1 MNDAEAKRRRIM
13 KAESLSK
20 DEKRAERRSARV
32 YRVRPLLPTWV
43 LIGGAVAAAAI
54 GAYPYYG
61 GSVYL
66 TSLLGKFL
74 CYSIFALSIDLIW
87 GFAGILSLGQAV
99 YFGIGAY
106 MVALSLKM
114 NYALIHPTR
123 FGGKIPDFME
133 WNSLTR
139 VPDFMTPLFSLPLAI
154 AAALIIPTLL
164 ALLFGVITFK
174 RHIYGVYCAV
184 ITLAESLILQDFII
198 EYQAYTGGFNGITD
212 YSNYAGPAFLM
223 FILGTTVAFLII
235 ARLLTHSRVGTV
247 LKSIRD
253 NDLRAEFMGYNVAN
267 YRIFVFCVSA
277 FMAAAAG
284 AMYAAWV
291 GIISYADAGPAFSI
305 EGVIW
310 TAVGGRGTLFG
321 PVLGAF
327 LVKGAEFFLSNKLA
341 EWWQI
346 VVGGLFIFVVLVMRD
361 GIVGSINNWVQRW
374 RRGSV
379 RQIVKEA
386 DQKAHDLQ
394 TEWQPGTPT
403 PMGEEVR

>member
-1 MNDAEAKRRRIM
+1 MAETVIQDELSRSRPVKETERIKRRRYQAPPFI
-13 KAESLSK
+13 
-20 DEKRAERRSARV
+20 
-32 YRVRPLLPTWV
+32 PLWA
-43 LIGGAVAAAAI
+43 LIAGAAAIALI

-61 GSVYL
+61 TNAYVL
-66 TSLLGKFL
+66 SLLGKFL

-106 MVALSLKM
+106 MVALSLKL
-114 NYALIHPTR
+114 NYAVTHPTR
-123 FGGKIPDFME
+123 YGGKIPDFME

-139 VPDFMTPLFSLPLAI
+139 VPDFLTPLYSFPVAVL
-154 AAALIIPTLL
+154 AALFLPTLL
-164 ALLFGVITFK
+164 AFLFGVITFK

-184 ITLAESLILQDFII
+184 ITLAESLILQDFIV

-212 YSNYAGPAFLM
+212 YSNYATPEFLW
-223 FILGTTVAFLII
+223 FILAVAVIFLI
-235 ARLLTHSRVGTV
+235 ASRALTHSRVGTV

-253 NDLRAEFMGYNVAN
+253 NDVRAEFMGYNVAN

-291 GIISYADAGPAFSI
+291 GIISFLDAGPVFSI

-310 TAVGGRGTLFG
+310 TAVGGRGTLIG
-321 PVLGAF
+321 PFIGTF
-327 LVKGAEFFLSNKLA
+327 LVKGAEFFLSGKLA

-346 VVGGLFIFVVLVMRD
+346 IVGALFIIVVLVMRD
-361 GIVGSINNWVQRW
+361 GIVGTIGNWLRKQRKGATVQ
-374 RRGSV
+374 
-379 RQIVKEA
+379 QIIEES
-386 DQKAHDLQ
+386 DRKAHDRQL
-394 TEWQPGTPT
+394 EWSPGGPPQADE
-403 PMGEEVR
+403 PMR